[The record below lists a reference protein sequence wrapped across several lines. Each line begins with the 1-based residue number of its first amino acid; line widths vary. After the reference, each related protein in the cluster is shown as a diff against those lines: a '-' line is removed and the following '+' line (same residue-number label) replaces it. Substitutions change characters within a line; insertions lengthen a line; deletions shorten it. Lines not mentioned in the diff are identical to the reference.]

1 MLVGVMKELNL
12 AALLN
17 QLELHV
23 LLKFLPQHL
32 IAGIELLHQIL
43 DVYAG
48 EAAEFF
54 LDVAADPQVFLDSR
68 KLYLHVINVS
78 ESLLPDRVFI
88 PTQVAVPQAFH
99 AGRWEIR
106 MG

>member
-1 MLVGVMKELNL
+1 VLIGVMKELNL

-48 EAAEFF
+48 EAAELF
-54 LDVAADPQVFLDSR
+54 LDIAADTQVFLDSR
-68 KLYLHVINVS
+68 KLNLHVIDVC
-78 ESLLPDRVFI
+78 ESLLPYGVFI
-88 PTQVAVPQAFH
+88 PTQVAVP
-99 AGRWEIR
+99 
-106 MG
+106 